1 MMVSSFVGKR
11 YKGFS
16 DTSSI
21 IAVPEMEDGL
31 MDDTEI
37 NHNLEI
43 TKKSRSSLAI
53 APPTTVKYQCALC
66 EERYQ
71 TLAAYQKHHKVTHR
85 NCQFLYYTPG
95 Q

>member
-1 MMVSSFVGKR
+1 MMVSSFVSKR
-11 YKGFS
+11 NKGFS
-16 DTSSI
+16 DTCSI
-21 IAVPEMEDGL
+21 LAVSEMEDGL
-31 MDDTEI
+31 MDGTEI

-43 TKKSRSSLAI
+43 TKSSNTILAI